1 MRSVTHAL
9 SRAQRNGSEA
19 VWMANITPGSTSKM
33 GINFR
38 SLLRTAKQNC
48 VKKCSLTKNN

>member
-9 SRAQRNGSEA
+9 PRAQRNGSEA

-48 VKKCSLTKNN
+48 VK

>member
-19 VWMANITPGSTSKM
+19 VWMANITPGPTSKM

-38 SLLRTAKQNC
+38 SLLRTAPTELCQI
-48 VKKCSLTKNN
+48 VQFD